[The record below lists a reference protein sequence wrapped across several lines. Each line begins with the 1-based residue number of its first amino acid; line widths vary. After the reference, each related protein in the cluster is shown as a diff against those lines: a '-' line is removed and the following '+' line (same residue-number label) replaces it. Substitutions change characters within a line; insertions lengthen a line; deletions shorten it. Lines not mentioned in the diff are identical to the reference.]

1 MQCTTIRPLGVLI
14 PAALLLSACS
24 SANEAKEDITTTAEA
39 APSTEVAASS
49 DPTLDTIN
57 EGEPFTITC
66 DGDRTCDIDVT
77 ISNVA
82 LHDQCPRVASYVDA
96 PPRSRPISPLT
107 RRSPSMSTP
116 GRITSPSPPATR
128 KCSRRTDIR
137 SRWASH
143 SIANLCPPTGDS
155 LTRVGENSAR
165 RTSTRY
171 LRTRKIS
178 PSHPEVRRRLGYW
191 IFRGLRPLL
200 KVMTTPQSYPR
211 NPPSRSMTP
220 RHRLPRPYRT
230 PGRPPP
236 TASPTTPFTSV
247 APRYSPTAPPDG
259 RNSAQRSSTPPCSP
273 LQNSLPAPDLMQ
285 ARGAF
290 VHI

>member
-1 MQCTTIRPLGVLI
+1 MQCTTIRPMGVLI

-143 SIANLCPPTGDS
+143 SIANLCPPQGIASPAWVKTAHAE
-155 LTRVGENSAR
+155 R
-165 RTSTRY
+165 
-171 LRTRKIS
+171 LRGTC
-178 PSHPEVRRRLGYW
+178 E
-191 IFRGLRPLL
+191 RGKAHHL
-200 KVMTTPQSYPR
+200 
-211 NPPSRSMTP
+211 TP
-220 RHRLPRPYRT
+220 RGATKAWVLDLPGAPA
-230 PGRPPP
+230 PAQGDDN
-236 TASPTTPFTSV
+236 TSELPAQPAQLV
-247 APRYSPTAPPDG
+247 DDATAPPAPPVQDTGQTTSHCLTDHTLYQRGTTVFTDG
-259 RNSAQRSSTPPCSP
+259 TTGWTKQCAAEFDAA
-273 LQNSLPAPDLMQ
+273 L
-285 ARGAF
+285 
-290 VHI
+290 